1 MRPWPLTQPGSLL
14 YLVWQQDRRISE
26 PIGSR
31 VSVGDPFRSL
41 GEPGNNYFVIK
52 TSFWLPVR

>member
-1 MRPWPLTQPGSLL
+1 MEGE
-14 YLVWQQDRRISE
+14 RRARS
-26 PIGSR
+26 GSR
-31 VSVGDPFRSL
+31 VSLGGPFRSL